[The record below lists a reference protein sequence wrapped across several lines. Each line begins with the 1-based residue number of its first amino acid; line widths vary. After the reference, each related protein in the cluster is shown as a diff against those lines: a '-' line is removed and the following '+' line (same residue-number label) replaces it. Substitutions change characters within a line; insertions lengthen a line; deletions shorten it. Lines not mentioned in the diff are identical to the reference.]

1 MPKKATKIVHADGET
16 IILETTIGT
25 DYRLSIPKA
34 IQHQLKPTEKVQ
46 VTFRKIKEVI
56 KQ

>member
-34 IQHQLKPTEKVQ
+34 IQHQLKPMEKVQ
-46 VTFRKIKEVI
+46 VTFKKIKEVI
-56 KQ
+56 NQ